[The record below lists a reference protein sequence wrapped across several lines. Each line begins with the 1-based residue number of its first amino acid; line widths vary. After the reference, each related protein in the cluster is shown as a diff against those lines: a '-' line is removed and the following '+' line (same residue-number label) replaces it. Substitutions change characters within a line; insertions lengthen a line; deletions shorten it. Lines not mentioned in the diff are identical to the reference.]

1 MRLSNL
7 KTGTGK
13 NANISV
19 FVLFVL
25 KRSYICYYIICMA
38 VPTTEACN
46 FIKKKRLC
54 HRRFPV
60 NFARLLRIPFLTEHP
75 WWLLLNLSRGIFI
88 KVLPNRLEHIPQ
100 NSNFSEHLRLCLFFL
115 FFLKNIGVT

>member
-1 MRLSNL
+1 
-7 KTGTGK
+7 
-13 NANISV
+13 
-19 FVLFVL
+19 
-25 KRSYICYYIICMA
+25 MA

-60 NFARLLRIPFLTEHP
+60 NFARSLRIPFLTEHP

-115 FFLKNIGVT
+115 FFLKNIGVK